1 MGTPPNVVVEEFYKW
16 YIHCV
21 SHQIDPFKAGKTT
34 LQKYVTPGFMRKLE
48 RIAREMA
55 SGGYDGD
62 YFLEAQRDY
71 PDSPNREDEWINNM
85 STSKL
90 VIKGPTAAVTISFG
104 DNGAL
109 AKERVSLIQEGGA
122 WKIDEVKNGNSVAL
136 VKQENVYA
144 QIHLW
149 HHTAAA
155 YRHQLSGPGDKDHS
169 DALRC
174 SGG

>member
-1 MGTPPNVVVEEFYKW
+1 MDRPPELVVEEFYKW
-16 YIHCV
+16 YIHSV

-34 LQKYVTPGFMRKLE
+34 LQKYVTLRFMRKLE

-71 PDSPNREDEWINNM
+71 PDSPNREDEWIKNM

-104 DNGAL
+104 ENGAL
-109 AKERVSLIQEGGA
+109 AKERISLIQEGGV
-122 WKIDEVKNGNSVAL
+122 WKIDDVKNGSVGL
-136 VKQENVYA
+136 VK
-144 QIHLW
+144 
-149 HHTAAA
+149 
-155 YRHQLSGPGDKDHS
+155 
-169 DALRC
+169 
-174 SGG
+174 